1 MINKRPVGFK
11 SVLLAVI
18 GNSLVALLKLVGFAF
33 SGSAVMLSEG
43 IHSIADAANQA
54 LLMVGIKRGE
64 KPADDKFNYGYRQER
79 FFWALVSACGIF
91 FLGAGVTIYHG
102 INSLL
107 HHETTHLSSW
117 IFLILLLSFIFES
130 YTLYVAF
137 CELKINQRRGSIINH
152 LRNSA
157 DPTVLAVIFEDSA
170 ALLGIVIAFISLML
184 AQITGI
190 YYFDGIGSIFI
201 GLLLGFV
208 AITLIK
214 INKDYLMNKAV
225 PKHVQKEIFSILKK
239 QSLIESV
246 HDLKTTVI
254 TTDGYRVK
262 AEIEIDGRVLAK
274 KNT

>member
-1 MINKRPVGFK
+1 
-11 SVLLAVI
+11 
-18 GNSLVALLKLVGFAF
+18 
-33 SGSAVMLSEG
+33 
-43 IHSIADAANQA
+43 
-54 LLMVGIKRGE
+54 
-64 KPADDKFNYGYRQER
+64 
-79 FFWALVSACGIF
+79 
-91 FLGAGVTIYHG
+91 
-102 INSLL
+102 
-107 HHETTHLSSW
+107 
-117 IFLILLLSFIFES
+117 
-130 YTLYVAF
+130 
-137 CELKINQRRGSIINH
+137 
-152 LRNSA
+152 
-157 DPTVLAVIFEDSA
+157 
-170 ALLGIVIAFISLML
+170 ML